1 MSSPEARSHQEK
13 LKELQRVADE
23 ALTRYDL
30 PAGARATMIN
40 LSENATYRIDAGGR
54 KWALRIHREGY
65 HSKMAIG
72 SELAWLQALRRDNA
86 VTTPVPLKGRNGDVI
101 QSIEARG
108 RPPRHAVLFDW
119 ETGAE
124 PSETELLGPFEVL
137 GAATARMHLHARA
150 WTRPRDFERLTWDFD
165 GAFGSVQH
173 WGSWRDGMG
182 LDAGKTKLFQRA
194 VDLIEKRLKA
204 FGKGPERYGLIHC
217 DMRLAN
223 LLIDGDET
231 KVIDFDDCGFSWYL
245 YDCATALSFIEHRPD
260 VPELIAAWVKGY
272 RSVAPLSAADEHE
285 IPTFV
290 MYRRLLLVA
299 WIGSHAET
307 DLAKSM
313 GVPYTRDT
321 VALCEKYLSK
331 FGRG

>member
-1 MSSPEARSHQEK
+1 MSSPDAAHQQK
-13 LKELQRVADE
+13 LKELQQIAE
-23 ALTRYDL
+23 AALARYDL
-30 PAGARATMIN
+30 PADATATMIN
-40 LSENATYRIDAGGR
+40 LSENATYRVDGGGQ
-54 KWALRIHREGY
+54 KWALRVHREFY
-65 HSKMAIG
+65 HSKTAIG
-72 SELAWLQALRRDNA
+72 SELAWLQALRRDKA
-86 VTTPVPLKGRNGDVI
+86 VITPVPRKGRDGDLI
-101 QSIEARG
+101 QSIQPKSGAL
-108 RPPRHAVLFDW
+108 RHVVLFDW

-124 PSETELLGPFEVL
+124 PSEAELLGPFEVL

-150 WTRPRDFERLTWDFD
+150 WKRPQNFERLTWDFD
-165 GAFGSVQH
+165 GAFGKVQH
-173 WGSWRDGMG
+173 WGSWRQGMG
-182 LDAGKTKLFQRA
+182 LDADKTRLFQRT
-194 VDLIEKRLKA
+194 VDLIERRLAA

-245 YDCATALSFIEHRPD
+245 YDGATALSFIEHRPD
-260 VPELIAAWVKGY
+260 VPALIEAWVKGY
-272 RSVAPLSAADEHE
+272 RTVAPLPAEDEHE

-290 MYRRLLLVA
+290 MFRRLLLVA

-321 VALCEKYLSK
+321 VALCENYLRK
-331 FGRG
+331 FG

>member
-1 MSSPEARSHQEK
+1 MSASDTLTHQQK
-13 LKELQRVADE
+13 LDQLQRVADA
-23 ALTRYDL
+23 ALKTYDL
-30 PAGARATMIN
+30 PEGAKATMIN
-40 LSENATYRIDAGGR
+40 LSENATYRVDGGGK
-54 KWALRIHREGY
+54 KWALRVHREGY
-65 HSKMAIG
+65 HSKTAIG
-72 SELAWLQALRRDNA
+72 SELAWLQALRQDGA
-86 VTTPVPLKGRNGDVI
+86 VTTPVPVKGKNGEII
-101 QSIEARG
+101 QTITLPGLAQ
-108 RPPRHAVLFDW
+108 RHAVLFDW
-119 ETGAE
+119 EAGAE
-124 PSETELLGPFEVL
+124 PSEAELLGPFEVL
-137 GAATARMHLHARA
+137 GAATARMHSHARQ
-150 WTRPRDFERLTWDFD
+150 WRRPKNFERMTWDFD
-165 GAFGSVQH
+165 GAFGTVQH

-182 LDAGKTKLFQRA
+182 LDAEKTKLFQRT
-194 VDLIEKRLKA
+194 VDLMEKRLAA

-223 LLIDGDET
+223 LLIDGEET

-245 YDCATALSFIEHRPD
+245 YDGATALSFIEHRPD

-272 RSVAPLSAADEHE
+272 RSVLPLSAEDEHE

-321 VALCEKYLSK
+321 VALCEDYLRRYS
-331 FGRG
+331 

>member
-1 MSSPEARSHQEK
+1 MTSPDASHQEK
-13 LKELQRVADE
+13 LKELQRIAE
-23 ALTRYDL
+23 AALPFYDL
-30 PAGARATMIN
+30 PPEATATMIN

-54 KWALRIHREGY
+54 KWALRVHREGY
-65 HSKMAIG
+65 HSKTAIG
-72 SELAWLQALRRDNA
+72 SELAWLRALRRDGA
-86 VTTPVPLKGRNGDVI
+86 VTTPVPLRGRNGELI
-101 QSIEARG
+101 QIVALAGLKAR
-108 RPPRHAVLFDW
+108 HVVLFDW

-124 PSETELLGPFEVL
+124 PDESELLGPFEVL
-137 GAATARMHLHARA
+137 GAATARMHLHSRE
-150 WTRPRDFERLTWDFD
+150 WTRPENFERLTWDFD
-165 GAFGSVQH
+165 GAFGKVKH

-182 LDAGKTKLFQRA
+182 LDAGKTRLFQRA
-194 VDLIEKRLKA
+194 VDLIEKRLEI
-204 FGKGPERYGLIHC
+204 FGKGHERFGLIHC

-260 VPELIAAWVKGY
+260 VPELIEAWVKGY
-272 RSVAPLSAADEHE
+272 RSVAPLSAEDEHE

-290 MYRRLLLVA
+290 LYRRLLLVA

-313 GVPYTRDT
+313 GVPYTKDT
-321 VALCEKYLSK
+321 VALCERYLK
-331 FGRG
+331 DFG